1 VETPAA
7 AKYLGRDM
15 DPLGREFYRR
25 LEAGELATTR
35 CDACRRSMFPPLAR
49 CPTCGDHTE
58 WLELPRSGRLYA
70 FTTQET
76 GLRFT
81 APVVLALVE
90 LGEVT
95 LPAISRTPFE
105 QLTLGQEV
113 TVKPFAEPEVG
124 LTLLSF

>member
-1 VETPAA
+1 VDAPPA
-7 AKYLGRDM
+7 AKYLDRDL

-25 LEAGELATTR
+25 LESGELATTR
-35 CDACRRSMFPPLAR
+35 CVRCERTTFPPLVR
-49 CPTCGDHTE
+49 CAVCGGATE
-58 WLELPRSGRLYA
+58 WVAIPRSGRLYA

-95 LPAISRTPFE
+95 LPAVTHTPYGE
-105 QLTLGQEV
+105 LVIGQEV
-113 TVKPFAEPEVG
+113 TVEPFAQPDVG
-124 LTLLSF
+124 ITLLSF